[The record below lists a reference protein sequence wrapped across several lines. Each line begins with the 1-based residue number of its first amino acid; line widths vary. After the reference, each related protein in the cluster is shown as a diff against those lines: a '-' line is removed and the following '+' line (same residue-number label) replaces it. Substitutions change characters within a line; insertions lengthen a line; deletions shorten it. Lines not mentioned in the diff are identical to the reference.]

1 MALVAN
7 ARAPGASEHRLL
19 GEREFRR
26 IRALLRERTGIELGD
41 AKRMLCQSRLLRR
54 LRVLGLRGYRE
65 YLELLDDPDSNE
77 HVELVNALTTNV
89 TAFFREMHHFDLL
102 ASQVLPP
109 LVAAGRRIRMWSAG
123 CSTGEEPWSLAMTLH
138 EAIGRRPD
146 LDARILAT
154 DIDTQVLATAS
165 TGIYTD
171 EQVEPVSPV
180 RRRRYLLRGKG
191 EKLGLWR
198 VGEPL
203 RPLVKFHQ
211 LNLFAPWPM
220 RGSFD
225 VIACRNV
232 MIYFDAENKAH
243 LLREFRNR
251 LVPGGYLLLGHS
263 ESIPGGAEG
272 FASCGRTAYRKL

>member
-7 ARAPGASEHRLL
+7 AGARSASEHRPL

-54 LRVLGLRGYRE
+54 LRALGLRDYRE
-65 YLELLDDPDSNE
+65 YLELLDDPDSDE

-138 EAIGRRPD
+138 EALGRRPN

-154 DIDTQVLATAS
+154 DIDTQVLATAG

-171 EQVEPVSPV
+171 EQIEPVSPV

-203 RPLVKFHQ
+203 RPLVVFRQ

-272 FASCGRTAYRKL
+272 FTSCGRTAYRKL